1 MSPYGHCRHCDGPP
15 SCELVMP
22 DGMAPLTATDEWQ
35 HRSEFAIWYDCP
47 ACAEAKRIVAKIHA
61 ALDETPLLLDDTLD
75 YRQGLLD
82 AVEMARGES

>member
-1 MSPYGHCRHCDGPP
+1 MSTYGGHCRHCDNLCQKW
-15 SCELVMP
+15 SDDLAEYEV
-22 DGMAPLTATDEWQ
+22 
-35 HRSEFAIWYDCP
+35 EFAHYDGTGYWWHDGDCP